1 MAAMERG
8 LLMIEITNL
17 VETYAGNVQALR
29 SVDLTIGNG
38 LFGLVGPNGA
48 GKTTLMR
55 ILAGLL
61 RVTDGTVSVLDHDIT
76 TAKGKQAVKAVLGYL
91 PQEMDLY
98 PDLSAREFLNYI
110 GDLKQPADRVGVRRQ
125 ADQLLELVGLS
136 QVADRQIRKYS
147 GGMKRRVAFA
157 QALLGN
163 PRLLLLDEPTAGLDP
178 EERLHLL
185 NLLVEMARERVVI
198 LSTHIISDVSQRCA
212 DLAVL
217 YQGEIPFH
225 GNPRSLIAQA
235 EGHVWSIN
243 LTGEKPDS
251 SLLMVSALQV
261 SEGLVQYRV
270 LGNPS
275 AKYAAIPLEPNLED
289 GYLWL
294 MQRIQAK
301 QNISHDAK

>member
-1 MAAMERG
+1 
-8 LLMIEITNL
+8 MIEITHL
-17 VETYAGNVQALR
+17 VKTYAGDVRALR
-29 SVDLTIGNG
+29 SIDLTIGNG

-55 ILAGLL
+55 VLAGLL
-61 RVTDGTVSVLDHDIT
+61 RVTDGSVNVLGHDIT
-76 TAKGKQAVKAVLGYL
+76 TAKGKRAVKAVLGYL
-91 PQEMDLY
+91 PQELDLY
-98 PDLSAREFLNYI
+98 PDLSAREFLKYI
-110 GDLKQPADRVGVRRQ
+110 GDLKQPADRAGVRRQ

-136 QVADRQIRKYS
+136 QVADRRIRTYS
-147 GGMKRRVAFA
+147 GGMKRRVGFA

-163 PRLLLLDEPTAGLDP
+163 PQLLILDEPTAGMDP

-198 LSTHIISDVSQRCA
+198 LSTHIINDVSQRCA

-217 YQGEIPFH
+217 YQGQIPFH
-225 GNPRSLIAQA
+225 GNPRDLIAQA
-235 EGHVWSIN
+235 KGHVWSIN
-243 LTGEKPDS
+243 LAGEKPDS
-251 SLLMVSALQV
+251 SLVTVSALQV
-261 SEGLVQYRV
+261 SDGLVQYRI
-270 LGNPS
+270 LGSPS

-294 MQRIQAK
+294 MQMVQAK